1 MAYRLDGGGKVK
13 EHERDDSPA
22 EFQLSRRK
30 VLLGGAWLAAAT
42 LLNLPDAIRSMP
54 AEGTAYGKKFMELS
68 RLLINHSLS
77 DDIGLRLAAA
87 MHRMYPGLPAAT
99 DRLLA
104 IAHGKKAR
112 VVEDFFEV
120 IPEGGLRGATHSI
133 IAAWYMGVIVDVP
146 EAEVFAYEEA
156 LMFKPTID
164 VMTIPTYAI
173 SGPNGWGPEA
183 PPLADM
189 PKF

>member
-1 MAYRLDGGGKVK
+1 MRED
-13 EHERDDSPA
+13 ERDDSPA

-30 VLLGGAWLAAAT
+30 ILLGGTWLIAAT

-54 AEGTAYGKKFMELS
+54 AEGTPYGKTFMELS
-68 RLLINHSLS
+68 RLLINHVLS
-77 DDIGLRLAAA
+77 DDVGLRLAAA
-87 MHRMYPGLPAAT
+87 MLRMNPELPAAT

-104 IAHGKKAR
+104 IAHSQNAR

-120 IPEGGLRGATHSI
+120 IPEGRLKDAAHSM
-133 IAAWYMGVIVDVP
+133 IAAWYMGVIVDIP

-173 SGPNGWGPEA
+173 SGPNGWSAEA
-183 PPLADM
+183 PPLTYM